1 VPDRSGDAT
10 RPGGTPA
17 WSIEELIEVKRDFG
31 KHDREQLGR
40 IVGAFVSG
48 EMADY
53 QMAAWLMAAFLNGL
67 DADETIWLTDAMARS
82 GRMMDLSGVPGVKVD
97 KHSTGGVGD
106 KTTLVL
112 GPLVAS
118 CGVPVAKMSGR
129 GLGHTGG
136 TLDKLES
143 IPGMRVDL
151 GPEEF
156 VAQVKRIGIAVMAQ
170 TPDIDPADKK
180 MYSLRDVTAT
190 VPAVP
195 LIVGSIISKKV
206 AGGADAILLDVKT
219 GSGAFMKTEAD
230 ARLLARELARVGEA
244 LGKRVVCVMT
254 DMDQPLGHAVG
265 NALEVREAISTLK
278 GDGPRDLTELCFALG
293 AKMLVLGGRATDES
307 GAANLLRESV
317 RTGRALETFRRWV
330 EAQGGDPRIADD
342 PDVLPHAAR
351 TRTVGAAGSGWVA
364 AYDAEGVGKAAM
376 AMGAGR
382 ARKEDAVDPAA
393 GLVLHAKVGDRI
405 DKGAPLATLH
415 AATDELLSAG
425 ESRFMAA
432 VRLVDAPVPALPLF
446 HDL

>member
-1 VPDRSGDAT
+1 VAEDQT
-10 RPGGTPA
+10 R
-17 WSIEELIEVKRDFG
+17 SIEELIEVKRDRG
-31 KHDREQLGR
+31 RHTHEELAR
-40 IVGAFVSG
+40 IVEAFVSG

-53 QMAAWLMAAFLNGL
+53 QMSAWLMAALLNGL
-67 DADETIWLTDAMARS
+67 DADETVWLTDAMARS
-82 GRMMDLSGVPGVKVD
+82 GKMMDLSSVPGVKVD

-151 GPEEF
+151 EPDAF
-156 VAQVKRIGIAVMAQ
+156 VEQVRRVGIAVMAQ

-180 MYSLRDVTAT
+180 MYALRDVTAT
-190 VPAVP
+190 VPSVP

-206 AGGADAILLDVKT
+206 AGGADAILL
-219 GSGAFMKTEAD
+219 
-230 ARLLARELARVGEA
+230 ARELARVGEA
-244 LGKRVVCVMT
+244 LGRRVVCVMT

-278 GDGPRDLTELCFALG
+278 GDGPADLAELCFALG
-293 AKMLVLGGRATDES
+293 AKMLLLGGRATDET

-317 RTGRALETFRRWV
+317 RTGRALDTFRRWV
-330 EAQGGDPRIADD
+330 EAQGGDVRIADD
-342 PDVLPHAAR
+342 PEALPHAAR
-351 TRTVGAAGSGWVA
+351 TRTVGVPTAGWVA
-364 AYDAEGVGKAAM
+364 SYDAEGVGKAAM
-376 AMGAGR
+376 LMGAGR
-382 ARKEDAVDPAA
+382 ARLQDAVDPAA
-393 GLVLHAKVGDRI
+393 GLVLHAKVGDRVEE
-405 DKGAPLATLH
+405 GSPLATLH
-415 AATDELLSAG
+415 AATDALLDAG
-425 ESRFMAA
+425 EARFLRA
-432 VRLVDAPVPALPLF
+432 VRIVDVEVPPPPLF